1 MKRTFAFREH
11 DPEIDRHPLY
21 RRRGIPCQM
30 LQMHTVPESYRR
42 SGVYTDEQSKMGKTA
57 DEKIRSNAN
66 FDL

>member
-1 MKRTFAFREH
+1 
-11 DPEIDRHPLY
+11 
-21 RRRGIPCQM
+21 M
-30 LQMHTVPESYRR
+30 LQMHTVPESYSR